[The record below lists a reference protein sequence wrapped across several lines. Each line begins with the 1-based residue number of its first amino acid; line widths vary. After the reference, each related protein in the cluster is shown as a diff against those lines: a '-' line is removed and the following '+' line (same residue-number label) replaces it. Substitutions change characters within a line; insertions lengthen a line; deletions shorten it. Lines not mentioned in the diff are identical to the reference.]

1 MPFISGQPLVRQA
14 GDRDWV
20 VEEEIVYAG
29 RAERFVVEVG
39 FHTDFASVPR
49 IFTWLLPTYGR
60 YTRPAILHDKLC
72 DLARK
77 GEISRVDADGMFRRS
92 MRELGVAFLRR
103 WLMWAGVRADSIK
116 DAGFAQV
123 LRPVSSFV
131 ALLVLW
137 LFAIVYLF
145 VPTVVILVELLVFLV
160 VEWVLYP
167 LVSAAQR
174 RTDPGRPANKP
185 HLTWKL

>member
-1 MPFISGQPLVRQA
+1 VPFISGQSLVRQS
-14 GDRDWV
+14 GDSDWV
-20 VEEEIVYAG
+20 VEEPIIYQGSVEK
-29 RAERFVVEVG
+29 FVVEIG

-72 DLARK
+72 DLARA
-77 GEISRVDADGMFRRS
+77 GGISRADADGLFRRS

-103 WLMWAGVRADSIK
+103 WLMWAGVRAQSIK
-116 DAGFAQV
+116 DAGVAQV
-123 LRPVSSFV
+123 LRPASSLA

-160 VEWVLYP
+160 VEWVLFP
-167 LVSAAQR
+167 LVAAAQR
-174 RTDPGRPANKP
+174 RTDPGRPANRP
-185 HLTWKL
+185 HLTWRL